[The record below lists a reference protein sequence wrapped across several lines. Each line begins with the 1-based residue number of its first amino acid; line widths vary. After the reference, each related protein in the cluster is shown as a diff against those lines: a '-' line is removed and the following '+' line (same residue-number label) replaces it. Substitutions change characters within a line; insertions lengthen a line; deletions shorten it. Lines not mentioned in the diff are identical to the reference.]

1 MNGDARNYADLTLII
16 IFFHYHKVANCQPKK
31 PINKDSSPLQIRPIV
46 ELTALPHRSN
56 GKKSRNK
63 NLQNGFNRMGLINF
77 FRHYYT
83 ALRCSHLSKDRL
95 SEVQKRRFRRLL
107 RHAVQ

>member
-1 MNGDARNYADLTLII
+1 
-16 IFFHYHKVANCQPKK
+16 
-31 PINKDSSPLQIRPIV
+31 
-46 ELTALPHRSN
+46 
-56 GKKSRNK
+56 
-63 NLQNGFNRMGLINF
+63 MGLINF

-107 RHAVQ
+107 RHAVQQSKFYQELYSGIDIDNCQLGDLPGYCGPVLFFCQSFYAL